1 MGKIK
6 ARELKRGKAE
16 YVSLVSE
23 GANGKEFEVFKSADY
38 KRDTNKEELSSEEK
52 SLFKKLFKFI
62 KKEED
67 DMGDI
72 MNADK
77 MLAGIEGLSEA
88 VKGLTSKVE
97 EMDKKI
103 IEVQES
109 GKEAKSDTGQAT
121 GQDGAGGGTQEKKSS
136 ETVQSGDE
144 GGQDNEVLDKMSKS
158 LEEITS
164 EIKELSG
171 RVDKMEAIRRDSN
184 VLPGSFGKEAK
195 SGDRDTTY
203 DNIFINTR
211 VLAEVQ

>member
-1 MGKIK
+1 MGKVK
-6 ARELKRGKAE
+6 ATEIVRGKTE
-16 YVSLVSE
+16 YVSLVGR
-23 GANGKEFEVFKSADY
+23 GANGKELEIFKSADY
-38 KRDTNKEELSSEEK
+38 KRDTNKEELSNEEK

-62 KKEED
+62 KREED

-109 GKEAKSDTGQAT
+109 GKEAKTDTGQAT
-121 GQDGAGGGTQEKKSS
+121 GQDGAGGGTQEKKSV
-136 ETVQSGDE
+136 ETVQPADKS
-144 GGQDNEVLDKMSKS
+144 GQDNEVLDKMSKS
-158 LEEITS
+158 LEEITNS
-164 EIKELSG
+164 VKELSG

-184 VLPGSFGKEAK
+184 VLPGSFGKEVK

-203 DNIFINTR
+203 DNIFINTSA
-211 VLAEVQ
+211 LEVQ